1 MITIA
6 AWVAAIATVIFQR
19 MILPAAKIVAT
30 IFHDAAGLDMTTDDA
45 DTAAAKPK
53 AKRTVK
59 PKAATAVK
67 ADAKPST
74 VAGSTPVL
82 TAKVEVKPATKRTRK
97 RTAAKPKLEVV
108 EAAAV

>member
-19 MILPAAKIVAT
+19 MILPAARVVVT
-30 IFHDAAGLDMTTDDA
+30 IFHDAAGLDEVADA
-45 DTAAAKPK
+45 DTAAVKPK
-53 AKRTVK
+53 TKRTVK
-59 PKAATAVK
+59 PKVAAATK
-67 ADAKPST
+67 ADVKPST
-74 VAGSTPVL
+74 VASSTPVL
-82 TAKVEVKPATKRTRK
+82 TTKVEVKPATKRTRK